1 MSIVLNG
8 TTGITTPALDSVAQ
22 FSSADLPAGS
32 VLQVVQAVKT
42 DTFSTTSTT
51 MTDITGLSVSIT
63 PTSASSKILV
73 FMNASIGG
81 GNGGD
86 VNHVGVQI
94 ARGSTAIFV
103 GDARGTRI
111 QATGVVN
118 TATSGQMF
126 HPNAVY
132 LDSPATT
139 SAITYKL
146 QVKTNT
152 ASYTVNVNRSGRD
165 ANDAIGYDG
174 TGTSGITVMEIAG

>member
-1 MSIVLNG
+1 MSIAYVNQILPKD
-8 TTGITTPALDSVAQ
+8 TAQ
-22 FSSADLPAGS
+22 VSIPNFAPIAGS
-32 VLQVVQAVKT
+32 VIQVVQTVKT

-51 MTDITGLSVSIT
+51 MTDIPGLSVSIT

-81 GNGGD
+81 GSAGD
-86 VNHVGVQI
+86 SNHVGVQI
-94 ARGSTAIFV
+94 VRDSTAIFV
-103 GDARGTRI
+103 GDARGTRM

-118 TATSGQMF
+118 TATPGQML
-126 HPNAVY
+126 HPNTVY

-146 QVKTNT
+146 QIKTTT
-152 ASYTVNVNRSGRD
+152 ASYTANVNRSGRD
-165 ANDAIGYDG
+165 ANNAIGYDG